1 MKLIEGAP
9 IAEIVYEECAA
20 SFAELKAAG
29 YLPGLAVVLV
39 GDDPA
44 SKAYVG
50 AKDRKCREL
59 GMHSVK
65 IEMAATTTQADLL
78 EVIDQLNADDSIH
91 GILVQMP
98 LPRHLDEEEV
108 IRRIDPAKDVDGLHP
123 VNLGK
128 LAMDDPTGFAP
139 CTPSGCQRMLVESGI
154 ETEGKHVVIVG
165 RSLLVGKSLALLMMG
180 KGKGANATVTVAHS
194 RTKDLPALTKTADIL
209 VAAIGIPHFIRPDHV
224 KQGAVII
231 DVGINRI
238 DDPTAKNGSRLVG
251 DVDFEAV
258 SDMCEAITPVPGG
271 VGRMTIAMLMANTI
285 RACRLKAER
294 ESSEADFS

>member
-9 IAEIVYEECAA
+9 IAEIVYRECIED
-20 SFAELKAAG
+20 FKRLREAG
-29 YLPGLAVVLV
+29 HLPGLAVVLV

-44 SKAYVG
+44 SRAYVG

-65 IEMAATTTQADLL
+65 IEKPATISQEELL
-78 EVIDQLNADDSIH
+78 EVIDGLNADPAIH

-98 LPRHLDEEEV
+98 LPGHLDTDAV
-108 IRRIDPAKDVDGLHP
+108 ILRIDPAKDVDGLHP

-128 LAMDDPTGFAP
+128 LAMEDPTGFAP
-139 CTPSGCQRMLVESGI
+139 CTPAGCQRMLIESGI
-154 ETEGKHVVIVG
+154 ETAGKHVVIVG

-180 KGKGANATVTVAHS
+180 KGAGANATVTVAHS
-194 RTKDLPALTKTADIL
+194 RTRDLAELTRSADIV
-209 VAAIGIPHFIRPDHV
+209 VAAIGRPRFLGSDHIRE
-224 KQGAVII
+224 GAVVI

-238 DDPTAKNGSRLVG
+238 DDASAKNGSRLVG

-258 SDMCEAITPVPGG
+258 ADRCEAITPVPGG
-271 VGRMTIAMLMANTI
+271 VGKMTIAMLMANTV
-285 RACRLKAER
+285 RACRLRAGI
-294 ESSEADFS
+294 

>member
-9 IAEIVYEECAA
+9 IAEVVYRECET

-29 YLPGLAVVLV
+29 HLPGLAVVLV

-50 AKDRKCREL
+50 SKDRKCREL
-59 GMHSVK
+59 GLHSVK
-65 IEMAATTTQADLL
+65 IEKPADISQGDLL
-78 EVIDQLNADDSIH
+78 AVIDELNADEAIH

-139 CTPSGCQRMLVESGI
+139 CTPSGCQRMLLESGI

-165 RSLLVGKSLALLMMG
+165 RSLLVGKSLALLLMG

-194 RTKDLPALTKTADIL
+194 RTKDLPSLTRQADIL
-209 VAAIGIPHFIRPDHV
+209 VAAIGIPPFIGPDHL
-224 KQGAVII
+224 KEGAVVI

-238 DDPTAKNGSRLVG
+238 DDPASKSGSRLVG

-258 SDMCEAITPVPGG
+258 KDKCEAITPVPGG

-285 RACRLKAER
+285 RACRLKVGL
-294 ESSEADFS
+294 

>member
-1 MKLIEGAP
+1 MKLIEGKP
-9 IAEIVYEECAA
+9 IAEAVYAECAV
-20 SFAELKAAG
+20 SFEKLKSAG
-29 YLPGLAVVLV
+29 HLPGLAVVLV

-50 AKDRKCREL
+50 SKERKCQEL

-65 IEMAATTTQADLL
+65 IEKPAETTQEELL
-78 EVIDQLNADDSIH
+78 MVIDRLNADETIH
-91 GILVQMP
+91 GILVQLP
-98 LPRHLDEEEV
+98 LPTHLNEEEV
-108 IRRIDPAKDVDGLHP
+108 ILRIDPSKDVDGLHP

-128 LAMDDPTGFAP
+128 LAMEDPTGFAP

-154 ETEGKHVVIVG
+154 ETSGKNVVIVG

-180 KGKGANATVTVAHS
+180 KGAGGNATVTVAHS
-194 RTKDLPALTKTADIL
+194 RTRDLAAVTKEADIL
-209 VAAIGIPHFIRPDHV
+209 VAAIGIPRFIGPEHI
-224 KQGAVII
+224 KEGAVVI

-238 DDPTAKNGSRLVG
+238 DDPKSKKGSRLVG

-258 SDMCEAITPVPGG
+258 AEKCSHITPVPGG

-285 RACRLKAER
+285 RACEMRV
-294 ESSEADFS
+294 S

>member
-9 IAEIVYEECAA
+9 IAEIVYRECLA
-20 SFAELKAAG
+20 SFAELNAAG
-29 YLPGLAVVLV
+29 HLPGLAVVLV

-50 AKDRKCREL
+50 SKDRKCREL
-59 GMHSVK
+59 GMHSVR
-65 IEMAATTTQADLL
+65 IEMVVTTTQAELL
-78 EVIDQLNADDSIH
+78 AVIDELNADAAIH

-98 LPRHLDEEEV
+98 LPRHLDEAEI

-139 CTPSGCQRMLVESGI
+139 CTPSGCQRMLIESGI
-154 ETEGKHVVIVG
+154 DTEGKHVVIVG
-165 RSLLVGKSLALLMMG
+165 RSLLVGKSLALLLMG

-194 RTKDLPALTKTADIL
+194 RTKDLASLTRQADIL
-209 VAAIGIPHFIRPDHV
+209 VAAIGIPHFIGPDHV
-224 KQGAVII
+224 KEGAVVV

-238 DDPTAKNGSRLVG
+238 DDSSAKSGSRLVG
-251 DVDFEAV
+251 DVDFDAV
-258 SDMCEAITPVPGG
+258 AGKCEAITPVPGG

-285 RACRLKAER
+285 RACRLKAGL
-294 ESSEADFS
+294 

>member
-1 MKLIEGAP
+1 VA
-9 IAEIVYEECAA
+9 IAELVYQECLS
-20 SFAELKAAG
+20 SFEDLKSAG
-29 YLPGLAVVLV
+29 FLPGLAVVLV

-50 AKDRKCREL
+50 SKDRKCREL
-59 GMHSVK
+59 GMYSVK
-65 IEMAATTTQADLL
+65 IEKPENSTQEELL
-78 EVIDQLNADDSIH
+78 AVIDELNANEAIH

-98 LPRHLDEEEV
+98 LPRHLDEEEI
-108 IRRIDPAKDVDGLHP
+108 IRRIDPEKDVDGLHP

-128 LAMDDPTGFAP
+128 LAMDDPSGFAP

-154 ETEGKHVVIVG
+154 ETVGKHVVIVG

-194 RTKDLPALTKTADIL
+194 RTRDLPSLTRQADIL
-209 VAAIGIPHFIRPDHV
+209 VAAIGIPRFIGPEHIKD
-224 KQGAVII
+224 GAVVI

-238 DDPTAKNGSRLVG
+238 DDPSSRGGTRLVG
-251 DVDFEAV
+251 DVDFDKVVAK
-258 SDMCEAITPVPGG
+258 CGAITPVPGG

-285 RACRLKAER
+285 RACRQKAGL
-294 ESSEADFS
+294 

>member
-1 MKLIEGAP
+1 MKLIEGTP
-9 IAEIVYEECAA
+9 IAEVVYTECHRSFEE
-20 SFAELKAAG
+20 LRAAG
-29 YLPGLAVVLV
+29 HLPGLAVVLV
-39 GDDPA
+39 GEDPA
-44 SKAYVG
+44 SKAYV
-50 AKDRKCREL
+50 ASKDRKCREL

-65 IEMAATTTQADLL
+65 IEKPATITMAELL
-78 EVIDQLNADDSIH
+78 EVIDRLNADEAIH

-98 LPRHLDEEEV
+98 LPGHLDEEEV

-139 CTPSGCQRMLVESGI
+139 CTPSGCQRMLLESGI

-165 RSLLVGKSLALLMMG
+165 RSLLVGKSLALLLMG

-194 RTKDLPALTKTADIL
+194 RTRDLPALTRQADIL
-209 VAAIGIPHFIRPDHV
+209 VAAIGIPHFIGPGHLKD
-224 KQGAVII
+224 GAVVI

-238 DDPTAKNGSRLVG
+238 DDPGAKNGSRLVG

-258 SDMCEAITPVPGG
+258 KEKCAAITPVPGG

-285 RACRLKAER
+285 RACRLKVGI
-294 ESSEADFS
+294 

>member
-9 IAEIVYEECAA
+9 IAEIVYRECLA

-29 YLPGLAVVLV
+29 HLPGLAVVLV

-50 AKDRKCREL
+50 SKDRKCREL
-59 GMHSVK
+59 GMHSVR
-65 IEMAATTTQADLL
+65 IEMVVTTTQAELL
-78 EVIDQLNADDSIH
+78 AVIDELNADAAIH

-98 LPRHLDEEEV
+98 LPRHLDEAEI

-139 CTPSGCQRMLVESGI
+139 CTPSGCQRMLIESGI
-154 ETEGKHVVIVG
+154 DTEGKHVVIVG
-165 RSLLVGKSLALLMMG
+165 RSLLVGKSLALLLMG

-194 RTKDLPALTKTADIL
+194 RTKDLASLTRQADIL
-209 VAAIGIPHFIRPDHV
+209 VAAIGIPHFIGPDHV
-224 KQGAVII
+224 KEGAVVI

-238 DDPTAKNGSRLVG
+238 DDSSAKSGSRLVG
-251 DVDFEAV
+251 DVDFDAV
-258 SDMCEAITPVPGG
+258 AGKCEAITPVPGG

-285 RACRLKAER
+285 RACRLKAGL
-294 ESSEADFS
+294 